1 MGDFQSEGF
10 RKFGLS
16 WHWPWKCVGALPLV
30 CLVTYVWDYCRG
42 NLDSTLR
49 QRELIFDNVPPS
61 CANIVLTQ
69 RHHLL
74 SPALS
79 WFLLSGGHPESPW
92 SPFHHSWNC
101 HQQVGLSLM
110 LVVNFYTIIVTAIAS
125 FQIPQKRQIKAFPPQ
140 EQEGTQIT
148 LFPFWSIM
156 DSLVS
161 SYLSRH
167 PHGPVFALCLV
178 SILIAVLDI
187 LNLVIRVKHGHS
199 CVLSLWW

>member
-1 MGDFQSEGF
+1 MTLALKMSWSFAIS
-10 RKFGLS
+10 LS
-16 WHWPWKCVGALPLV
+16 CNLCLRLLPGKSRFHSQ
-30 CLVTYVWDYCRG
+30 TE
-42 NLDSTLR
+42 
-49 QRELIFDNVPPS
+49 RELIFDNVPPS

-92 SPFHHSWNC
+92 SPFHHSWNG

-125 FQIPQKRQIKAFPPQ
+125 FQIPQKLQIKAFPTQ

-148 LFPFWSIM
+148 LFPLLIN
-156 DSLVS
+156 
-161 SYLSRH
+161 
-167 PHGPVFALCLV
+167 HGLF
-178 SILIAVLDI
+178 
-187 LNLVIRVKHGHS
+187 G
-199 CVLSLWW
+199 